1 MNEKIVQRIAVIVM
15 GLFPAIWG
23 LLSASSTTP
32 RISPARPTTPIRP
45 MIDMADTYGNP
56 LQTWRAIT
64 APWAATVGLVVIVT
78 VETLAGIFATI
89 GLILMLRHVR
99 GTPADFARG
108 KAWMML
114 GAVMGILVWG
124 VGFMVIA
131 GDWFL
136 TWQAKTDPLATQMGG
151 LVYMLPC
158 ALALIVAMIHREE
171 GA

>member
-1 MNEKIVQRIAVIVM
+1 MSAKTVQRFAVIVM

-23 LLSASSTTP
+23 LLSLLNDATDFPGTVNN
-32 RISPARPTTPIRP
+32 AIRP
-45 MIDMADTYGNP
+45 MFAMTDTYGNP

-64 APWAATVGLVVIVT
+64 APWAAPLGLVAIIA
-78 VETLAGIFATI
+78 VETLAGIFAAI
-89 GLILMLRHVR
+89 GVVLMLLHFR
-99 GTPADFARG
+99 GTAADFARG

-114 GAVMGILVWG
+114 GAVFGILVWG
-124 VGFMVIA
+124 IGFMVIA

-136 TWQAKTDPLATQMGG
+136 SWQAKTDPLATQMGG

>member
-15 GLFPAIWG
+15 ALFPALWG
-23 LLSASSTTP
+23 LLSLLNDATDFTGT
-32 RISPARPTTPIRP
+32 ADNAVRPI
-45 MIDMADTYGNP
+45 IDMVNTYGNP
-56 LQTWRAIT
+56 WQTWRAIT
-64 APWAATVGLVVIVT
+64 APWAPTVGLVFIVA
-78 VETLAGIFATI
+78 VETLAGIFATA
-89 GLILMLRHVR
+89 GLIVMLRHLR
-99 GTPADFARG
+99 GMPADFARG

-114 GAVMGILVWG
+114 GALMGILVWG